1 MTRSIYIYSAVLLTA
16 ALAFSSCEKEPD
28 IRPGD
33 AQTLTI
39 CLSPA
44 DMELTRAE
52 SEYGSDDCKE
62 NVINSFKLYFYT
74 SDSET
79 ETAVYVYPEDN
90 TLASLTNAG
99 ATGYTTNK
107 LTQDPESGKVTLSI
121 ALDKKVGDALSQ
133 NGKSSNCYVY
143 AVANIPS
150 SVSLPYTAGDA
161 STSRESLKKIPV
173 TASFGPDA
181 SVTADPYASRQTD
194 FVMDGSAVLSI
205 DSDKRITVD
214 KTLTGSEY
222 VEMSRAAAKITFYI
236 TEIKNVFE
244 TSATGDVTGVWIA
257 DVDKMRVAYKNT
269 VNYGF
274 IGSETSATDRDGK
287 TASYSTSQG
296 RLLKYIDKAV
306 VKSKHVYISGTE
318 LADST
323 VTFTDCTHPLPF
335 YSYFDEWTSSND
347 SSAPYLLVQIPWK
360 YTKLDGSGT
369 RYFTCYYAVPFNS
382 VTCRIDRNTWYKVS
396 LSVSILGSGDP
407 ENPTDITPSYM
418 VLPWGS
424 TPVET
429 NANLKRY
436 KYLLVDQN
444 TYTMNNVDQLA
455 ISFYSSHS
463 LEIESA
469 KLTYTILAPDGT
481 TTVYNEWGRTSS
493 LPIYEPTEDEVSQ
506 SSVYNSSDN
515 YDTSKYLYIKK
526 DQKAQNDTLVFNH
539 PLNNEYNDNLDVT
552 EYVLT
557 VKVRH
562 KDDASFNETVV
573 ITQRPALYVEAKL
586 NSACDKSY
594 INYGTSG
601 YYRTRSGRYTSPN
614 NNNSGYVRINGGTSG
629 SGWSAV
635 SYITGGNKDPYMYVV
650 SVSSLPSDSN
660 FIIGDPRSETR
671 NNLNYNFSSAQSMY
685 YGSNYS
691 LTYYYPTDA
700 TASSNHMIAPSFRI
714 ASSYGVVIAITYAEA
729 QYRCASYQEDGY
741 PAGRWRVPTRA
752 EIWYMAYLANKKKIP
767 ELLST
772 ESYYW
777 GGDGYAYKPSAEYL
791 NPTRTQDDSF
801 VRCVYDEWY
810 WTDKL
815 SDSQKNTFY
824 WGDKQ
829 R

>member
-52 SEYGSDDCKE
+52 SEYGSEDYNE

-99 ATGYTTNK
+99 AAGYTTNK

-133 NGKSSNCYVY
+133 NGTSSNCYVY

-296 RLLKYIDKAV
+296 RLLKYSDKEV

-444 TYTMNNVDQLA
+444 SYVMDNVNTLE
-455 ISFYSSHS
+455 IPFYSSNEV
-463 LEIESA
+463 EIVNATMTRTVLKPSSGYQPKE
-469 KLTYTILAPDGT
+469 LTVSSDYTITPDNSKLPGKS
-481 TTVYNEWGRTSS
+481 TVTFTHTLENDYR
-493 LPIYEPTEDEVSQ
+493 ED
-506 SSVYNSSDN
+506 Y
-515 YDTSKYLYIKK
+515 
-526 DQKAQNDTLVFNH
+526 
-539 PLNNEYNDNLDVT
+539 DVT
-552 EYVLT
+552 AYTITFT
-557 VKVRH
+557 VQH
-562 KDDASFNETVV
+562 KGDTNYQEKIT
-573 ITQRPALYVEAKL
+573 ITQYPALYVVAEL
-586 NSACDKSY
+586 NSDCTGDPD
-594 INYGTSG
+594 NGT
-601 YYRTRSGRYTSPN
+601 TSN
-614 NNNSGYVRINGGTSG
+614 LSNRGYVWVNNAQGTR
-629 SGWSAV
+629 GWQSV
-635 SYITGGNKDPYMYVV
+635 LSRNSKPGNKDPYMYVV
-650 SVSSLPSDSN
+650 TVSSLPKGTSY
-660 FIIGDPRSETR
+660 IIGDPRAEESTDLATYNTTDKRGQISYWASEAADMDG
-671 NNLNYNFSSAQSMY
+671 NNRRLA
-685 YGSNYS
+685 
-691 LTYYYPTDA
+691 YYYPSDQTSRA
-700 TASSNHMIAPSFRI
+700 ENMIAPSFRI
-714 ASSYGVVIAITYAEA
+714 ASSYGVAGSMSFDNAKK
-729 QYRCASYQEDGY
+729 RCASYQEDGY
-741 PAGRWRVPTRA
+741 PAGRWRIPTKA
-752 EIWYMAYLANKKKIP
+752 EIEYMAMLAGDGKIP
-767 ELLST
+767 VLLST
-772 ESYYW
+772 YYNREYTYYW
-777 GGDGYAYKPSAEYL
+777 GADGNNYSPDGTNPGKSTSAYI
-791 NPTRTQDDSF
+791 
-801 VRCVYDEWY
+801 RCVYDEWY
-810 WTDKL
+810 WKDTCTKT
-815 SDSQKNTFY
+815 TFT